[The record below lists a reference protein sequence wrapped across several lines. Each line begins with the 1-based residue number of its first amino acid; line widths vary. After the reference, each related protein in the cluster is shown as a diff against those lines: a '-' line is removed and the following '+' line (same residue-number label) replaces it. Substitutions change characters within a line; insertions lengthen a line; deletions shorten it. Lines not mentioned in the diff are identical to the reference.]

1 MLRSQFEEQ
10 LSDLHHQFYEMGT
23 EVSESIHKSVRS
35 FIEHNRTLAQEVINY
50 DPTINEKEI
59 ELEKR
64 SFELI
69 ALQQPMAGDL
79 RMIITVMKASSDL
92 ERMGDH
98 SVSIAKATIN
108 LKGETRIPQVEEAID
123 YMSLKVQKMVDN
135 VLKAYVKQDATR
147 ARKVA
152 DTDEEVNK
160 LGARIHDQAIASMQE
175 DPETIIA
182 GNDYI
187 KVSSYLERIA
197 DYVTN
202 IAEWIV
208 YLETGK
214 ITELSTA
221 NEEVTPENE

>member
-10 LSDLHHQFYEMGT
+10 LHSLHHQFYEMGT
-23 EVSESIHKSVRS
+23 DVSESIHKAVRS
-35 FIEHNRTLAQEVINY
+35 FIEHNRELAQEVISY

-59 ELEKR
+59 RLEKK

-98 SVSIAKATIN
+98 SVSIAKSTIA
-108 LKGETRIPQVEEAID
+108 LKGETRIPEAEEAID

-135 VLKAYVKQDATR
+135 ILKAYVKQDAQR

-152 DTDEEVNK
+152 DTDNEINV
-160 LGARIHDQAIASMQE
+160 LAQRVHDIAIKSMQE
-175 DPETIIA
+175 NADTIIA

-187 KVSSYLERIA
+187 KVSTYLERIA

-221 NEEVTPENE
+221 NEELVEEK

>member
-10 LSDLHHQFYEMGT
+10 LNDLHRQFYEMGMD
-23 EVSESIHKSVRS
+23 VSESIHKAVRS
-35 FIEHNRTLAQEVINY
+35 FIEHNRELAQEVLSY
-50 DPTINEKEI
+50 DPSINEKEI
-59 ELEKR
+59 QLEKK

-98 SVSIAKATIN
+98 SVSIAKSTIA
-108 LKGETRIPQVEEAID
+108 LKGETRIPEVEEAID
-123 YMSLKVQKMVDN
+123 YMSLKVQKMVDS
-135 VLKAYVKQDATR
+135 VLKAYVKQDADR
-147 ARKVA
+147 AKKVA
-152 DTDEEVNK
+152 DMDEDINGLSE
-160 LGARIHDQAIASMQE
+160 RIHDKAIASMQE
-175 DPETIIA
+175 NPETIVA

-214 ITELSTA
+214 ITELSTS
-221 NEEVTPENE
+221 NTELVGEE